1 MKDASS
7 DAKNRQG
14 IVMLEVNLQNFSNE
28 DLSDSALSQLDT
40 ILSAWQRHGS
50 QVILRFLYDWDGK
63 AMETEP
69 QSLEQIL
76 RHMDQT
82 AEVVNRYTDC
92 DAGHFCRK
100 LRGNEQFSLHVR

>member
-1 MKDASS
+1 M
-7 DAKNRQG
+7 
-14 IVMLEVNLQNFSNE
+14 FF
-28 DLSDSALSQLDT
+28 
-40 ILSAWQRHGS
+40 
-50 QVILRFLYDWDGK
+50 RFLYDWDGK

-92 DAGHFCRK
+92 VFLMQGIFV
-100 LRGNEQFSLHVR
+100 GN